1 MMAPSD
7 RAAERKPVLNRLV
20 YFSEREARC
29 GDEALRRLVARSALR
44 NQERC
49 ITGLLIADRTCFI
62 QILEGPRTP
71 VSLLFQAISRDR
83 RHRNVVLVEMTE
95 IASYSYPQW
104 GLAQCSDPQ
113 VLQAA
118 WRRVSRDEVW
128 APWPLDA
135 LQLRAFLRIAV
146 GAAERP
152 TEEEREAASVHRLR
166 PRVSRPRRRAQEDS
180 DALPETPETSA
191 A

>member
-1 MMAPSD
+1 M
-7 RAAERKPVLNRLV
+7 LNRLV

-29 GDEALRRLVARSALR
+29 GDEALRRLVARAALR
-44 NQERC
+44 NQERL
-49 ITGLLIADRTCFI
+49 ITGLLIADPSCFI

-83 RHRNVVLVEMTE
+83 RHRNVVLVEMSE

-104 GLAQCSDPQ
+104 GLAQCSDPDA
-113 VLQAA
+113 LKTA

-166 PRVSRPRRRAQEDS
+166 PRAPRVRRRAQQQ
-180 DALPETPETSA
+180 SA
-191 A
+191 ALVPAPATGAA